1 VKTRGR
7 NCVDVEAESNHGLAP
22 IAYLPSATL
31 AGADEARLARA
42 LAGEDPSALR
52 ETWRRFHP
60 LVVRIALAA
69 SGSLPAA
76 EALSQR
82 VFRALLAQLASDE
95 RLASDQI
102 DGELTPLLLAITVRE
117 VRRAG
122 RRARARRWFR
132 LRAGPLPELPV
143 AALDPFS
150 RQALIRFF
158 VLLDRLGP
166 LDRAAFALRFFERRE
181 VHEIAAALGSTSARA
196 ERRLA
201 RVWRKLARIVR
212 EDATMADILPTLA
225 PHEEEGD
232 ELLA

>member
-1 VKTRGR
+1 MKTRGR
-7 NCVDVEAESNHGLAP
+7 NCVDVEADSQHGLTP

-31 AGADEARLARA
+31 AGADEARLARS
-42 LAGEDPSALR
+42 LAGEDPRALR
-52 ETWRRFHP
+52 EAWRRFQP

-69 SGSLPAA
+69 TGSLPVA
-76 EALSQR
+76 EALAQR
-82 VFRALLAQLASDE
+82 VFGALLA
-95 RLASDQI
+95 RLASDA
-102 DGELTPLLLAITVRE
+102 DAGVLGPLLLAITVRE

-143 AALDPFS
+143 EALDPFS

-181 VHEIAAALGSTSARA
+181 IHEIAAALGSTSART
-196 ERRLA
+196 ERRLGRA
-201 RVWRKLARIVR
+201 WKRLARIVR

-225 PHEEEGD
+225 PREEEGD
-232 ELLA
+232 ELRA